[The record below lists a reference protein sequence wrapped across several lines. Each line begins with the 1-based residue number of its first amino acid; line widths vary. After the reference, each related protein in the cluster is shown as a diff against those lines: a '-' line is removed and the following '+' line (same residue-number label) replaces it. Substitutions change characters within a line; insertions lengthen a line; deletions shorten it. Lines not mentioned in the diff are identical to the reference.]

1 MPRLLFLIFIGYVL
15 YRIFK
20 GLSAAKDLPHDATAS
35 EETFRDPVCGVY
47 VARNDAVVGNLEG
60 EKLHFCS
67 RACLERFRDQLE
79 NKAQK

>member
-1 MPRLLFLIFIGYVL
+1 MPKLLFLIFIGYVL

-20 GLSAAKDLPHDATAS
+20 GFSAAKDLPTDATTS
-35 EETFRDPVCGVY
+35 EETFRDPICGVY
-47 VARNDAVVGNLEG
+47 VTRDDAVVGNLEG

-67 RACLERFRDQLE
+67 KACLERFRDQLE